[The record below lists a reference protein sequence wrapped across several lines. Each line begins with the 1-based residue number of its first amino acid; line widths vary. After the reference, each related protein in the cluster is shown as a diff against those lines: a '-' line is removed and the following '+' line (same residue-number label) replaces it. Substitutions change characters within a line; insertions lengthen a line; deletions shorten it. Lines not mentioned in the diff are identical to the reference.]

1 MPDLTYG
8 QEDLT
13 QETGFFIVEYVH
25 TQRLECFVIFMYSN
39 GCSAAGVIAATIR
52 NQLLTT
58 GCKLHSFLPSHTVPA
73 YKTKQASLYW
83 QLLQHYVPDFSE

>member
-25 TQRLECFVIFMYSN
+25 TQRLEC
-39 GCSAAGVIAATIR
+39 
-52 NQLLTT
+52 
-58 GCKLHSFLPSHTVPA
+58 KLHSFLPSHSVPA

-83 QLLQHYVPDFSE
+83 QLLQQYVPDFSE